1 MLTVVELQ
9 LHHLSPVKIILQPS
23 SFSIWGHLDLIADI
37 WIILLFMNRGF
48 KILQGSLRALM
59 KLSGLQFF
67 LLILLQKLEMKD
79 TFK

>member
-1 MLTVVELQ
+1 MYTVVE

-23 SFSIWGHLDLIADI
+23 SFSIWSLLDLITDM
-37 WIILLFMNRGF
+37 WIIGLFMNRGSKF
-48 KILQGSLRALM
+48 LQGSWRALM

-67 LLILLQKLEMKD
+67 LLILLQKLEMKV